1 MCFGSSTT
9 KPLRGSISVR
19 RPFCKSWD
27 IEGRCSEEVYLESEK
42 RCWSRTCI
50 TFRRPRQARDGL
62 GRQMQ
67 DLLQLI
73 AQRLALTNCLAPEA
87 GREAADRIALQH
99 GSPRQASAGRASI
112 SHDVGHELGPALA
125 PKMWSPWRCR
135 HRRPGGIL
143 PLHVA

>member
-19 RPFCKSWD
+19 RPFCKPWD

-50 TFRRPRQARDGL
+50 TIRRPRRARDGL

-99 GSPRQASAGRASI
+99 GSPRQPVQVER
-112 SHDVGHELGPALA
+112 PFPMTLA
-125 PKMWSPWRCR
+125 TS
-135 HRRPGGIL
+135 
-143 PLHVA
+143 